1 MVAVIEPAPS
11 SKTTPATISGLSLQP
26 VRSGGGVEPLWF
38 GPGRHVIG
46 SSTDCSHNL
55 RTAGVQPRHCEIR
68 LEAGHA
74 TLRALDFRTW
84 LNNGPVRQ
92 AELRSGDRLIVGP
105 LEFRVH
111 LEAGSSA
118 RQIQDDCRDVFAVPV
133 VSAPVAVSAA
143 APVSAPASVIA
154 PANLAPSP
162 APSANPDFVV
172 QASRRTAEMER
183 ASHAA

>member
-1 MVAVIEPAPS
+1 MVAVIEPVSS
-11 SKTTPATISGLSLQP
+11 SKTTPATINGLSLQP
-26 VRSGGGVEPLWF
+26 VRSGGGVESLWF

-92 AELRSGDRLIVGP
+92 AELRSDDRLIVGP

-111 LEAGSSA
+111 VDAESTVRAE
-118 RQIQDDCRDVFAVPV
+118 DVRREV
-133 VSAPVAVSAA
+133 VTQPASIPAT
-143 APVSAPASVIA
+143 APASSPALGSAPSTIAA
-154 PANLAPSP
+154 PA
-162 APSANPDFVV
+162 
-172 QASRRTAEMER
+172 TA
-183 ASHAA
+183 AI

>member
-1 MVAVIEPAPS
+1 MVAVIEPAVS
-11 SKTTPATISGLSLQP
+11 SKSSPATVRGLSLEP
-26 VRSGGGVEPLWF
+26 VRSGGESLWF

-111 LEAGSSA
+111 VDAESTAQRPRKSAATPANLPRIRHQPPLPRRSSL
-118 RQIQDDCRDVFAVPV
+118 RSVPV
-133 VSAPVAVSAA
+133 HASAPVFGMTTAA
-143 APVSAPASVIA
+143 LLPRPQSPIPISSFKLAARRRWKSV
-154 PANLAPSP
+154 
-162 APSANPDFVV
+162 
-172 QASRRTAEMER
+172 
-183 ASHAA
+183 